1 MATIDYNSGNGPV
14 SFFPSNVSSPVR
26 FCDNNASGIQIATK
40 GAIPKNNT
48 VQIGHATSL
57 LEINSSIT
65 QFNASS
71 MIQMGNLNGA
81 ESVLTLVDSSQI
93 RTYGPLSQ
101 SLMNHREFN
110 VSGSSNKITL
120 SENGLS
126 ASSIVLDVNSGHL
139 NVRGS
144 SILSQ
149 SSNGLD
155 NQYLTVHLNGTPY
168 KIALHKA

>member
-14 SFFPSNVSSPVR
+14 TFFPSNVSSPVR

-40 GAIPKNNT
+40 GATPKNNT

-65 QFNASS
+65 QFNSSS
-71 MIQMGNLNGA
+71 MIQVGNVNNGN
-81 ESVLTLVDSSQI
+81 SLITLDSSAI
-93 RTYGPLSQ
+93 HAYGPYSH
-101 SLMNHREFN
+101 SLMNYREFN
-110 VSGSSNKITL
+110 VSGSSNKMTL
-120 SENGLS
+120 SEHGLS
-126 ASSIVLDVNSGHL
+126 GTNIMLDVNNGQL
-139 NVRGS
+139 AFRGN
-144 SILSQ
+144 SILSH